1 MDAFNLKKDNRKKFQ
16 DKQKLKR
23 RHATQS
29 DLKYR
34 KINKEEERKK
44 EAEETEEDEVPPP
57 LPSNEDRY
65 TTDVLYI
72 PPEQDTQLQT
82 ESIQAN
88 KIIRKKLSEK
98 ESNSLED
105 SLHSLQIK
113 DPLTSLKGKDTMTL
127 DINSLNKMIGR
138 DTSEN
143 DSDTTSS
150 HKEPVRPV
158 MAVLSNKT
166 STNPSTVNVKDTA
179 TYQPIEQTP
188 MPTSRVPTDL
198 KEDEDFLDGLL

>member
-98 ESNSLED
+98 ESNTLED

-113 DPLTSLKGKDTMTL
+113 DPLISLKGKDMMTL

-158 MAVLSNKT
+158 MAMLSNKT

>member
-98 ESNSLED
+98 ESNTLED

>member
-98 ESNSLED
+98 ESNTLED

-113 DPLTSLKGKDTMTL
+113 DPLTSLKGKDMMTL

-158 MAVLSNKT
+158 MAALSNKT

>member
-113 DPLTSLKGKDTMTL
+113 DPLISLKGKDMMTL